1 VEIGD
6 KSQEQL
12 IEFTK
17 KLGMDAIIE
26 ATELI
31 NRGEYELIE
40 NNADE
45 MTYYSFPTK
54 EDVRAFRAS
63 GKRFF

>member
-1 VEIGD
+1 
-6 KSQEQL
+6 
-12 IEFTK
+12 
-17 KLGMDAIIE
+17 MDAIIE

-45 MTYYSFPTK
+45 MTLLLVSDKRRCQSFQG
-54 EDVRAFRAS
+54 VGQAVLL
-63 GKRFF
+63 KR